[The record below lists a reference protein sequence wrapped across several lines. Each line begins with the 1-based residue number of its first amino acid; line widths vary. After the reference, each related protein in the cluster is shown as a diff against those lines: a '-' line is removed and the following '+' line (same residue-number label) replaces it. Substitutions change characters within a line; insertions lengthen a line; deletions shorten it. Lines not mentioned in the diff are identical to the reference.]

1 MPKRAMFPARGRKA
15 TEFAWAAKVRDHAQG
30 QKRSREPMG
39 LSHLARAKYGEAQE
53 VDSVLF
59 FEDSAGCDGW
69 LGAESGFGEVTDC
82 EGCDVAVLL

>member
-1 MPKRAMFPARGRKA
+1 MPKRAMLPARGRKA

-39 LSHLARAKYGEAQE
+39 LSHLARAKYGATQE
-53 VDSVLF
+53 V
-59 FEDSAGCDGW
+59 GW
-69 LGAESGFGEVTDC
+69 LFEGGVECEGWLAAESGFGEVTDC